1 MTTLA
6 DPVRATED
14 APLPSAWR
22 LGLGRG
28 RIEVTEFFREKMAVC
43 FIFGLPSILLILLGS
58 IFGSQ
63 AAAAGVTSG
72 QLFTA
77 GMIAGGIMATSFQ
90 YLGIGIATE
99 RETGMLKRLFGTPM
113 PRTSYFIGKL
123 IQVLVCTVAETVLLM
138 AVGTLFYHLQVP
150 TAPGRWWTF
159 AWIFLLGST
168 ACGTGSSRSA
178 GRCW

>member
-1 MTTLA
+1 MPGSCLHVGS
-6 DPVRATED
+6 PNR
-14 APLPSAWR
+14 
-22 LGLGRG
+22 
-28 RIEVTEFFREKMAVC
+28 
-43 FIFGLPSILLILLGS
+43 FGLARHAC
-58 IFGSQ
+58 
-63 AAAAGVTSG
+63 AAAE
-72 QLFTA
+72 LD
-77 GMIAGGIMATSFQ
+77 
-90 YLGIGIATE
+90 
-99 RETGMLKRLFGTPM
+99 
-113 PRTSYFIGKL
+113 TSYFIGKL